1 MPSSCKICGVQT
13 RRCSRRGALH
23 AGFGVVF
30 LLAAGVISGAA
41 CRTASPPAAPQVNP
55 APPGGQPQLVQPGR
69 PGEDS
74 KVVEAEVSARTAALP
89 HTAADTRFMQG
100 MIGHHAQA
108 LEMSALVYK
117 NSSNEDMKLLAK
129 RIEVSQIDEI
139 NMMKDWLKARGET
152 LPDEHAHH
160 AGDHALMPGML
171 TQAEMQRLAAATGVE
186 FDRLFLQGMIK
197 HHQGAIT
204 MVQELFASPAAG
216 QDAEIFA
223 FASDVDADQSMEID
237 RMAAMLAALKERR

>member
-1 MPSSCKICGVQT
+1 MTILSKT
-13 RRCSRRGALH
+13 FGAAATAAFL
-23 AGFGVVF
+23 FPM
-30 LLAAGVISGAA
+30 LLASAA
-41 CRTASPPAAPQVNP
+41 CARANSQADPQVVP
-55 APPGGQPQLVQPGR
+55 APPAGQPTLIQPGA
-69 PGEDS
+69 PGEES
-74 KVVEAEVSARTAALP
+74 KVVSPETSVRNAALP

-108 LEMSALVYK
+108 LEMAALLYT
-117 NSSNEDMKLLAK
+117 NSESEEMKLLAK

-139 NMMKDWLKARGET
+139 DMMKEWLTARGEA

-171 TQAEMQRLAAATGVE
+171 TQAEMKALAAAKGVE
-186 FDRLFLQGMIK
+186 FDRLFLIGMIK
-197 HHQGAIT
+197 HHQGALT
-204 MVQELFASPAAG
+204 MVRELFATPGAG

-237 RMAAMLAALKERR
+237 RMLAMLAQLKPSGAKPPGASRR